1 MLEYINLVPHTNSIL
16 FNSLLVALLCGVTL
30 PQGFNYLRQHNF
42 QLNIFSVPIFF
53 HLFFIWKNKTLTYLS
68 RSSTHA
74 FLPPTDLMPLLPHWS
89 VSSLSL
95 SLFLSH
101 WSPLLM
107 SKSFISL
114 FNCLFVHSHSLLT
127 SPYFFSA
134 CSDFGVIVL
143 CFHSN
148 QIWMRI
154 KIFFSL
160 KQNVSIKIPVI
171 RRSKDWQKEIKQF

>member
-16 FNSLLVALLCGVTL
+16 FSSLLVALLCGVTL

-42 QLNIFSVPIFF
+42 QLNIFLAPIFF
-53 HLFFIWKNKTLTYLS
+53 SFIFYLKKQNLNLSLSLLYS
-68 RSSTHA
+68 RVSASHRPHA
-74 FLPPTDLMPLLPHWS
+74 SPPSLIGK
-89 VSSLSL
+89 LSL

-127 SPYFFSA
+127 SPCFFSA

-143 CFHSN
+143 CFYSN

-154 KIFFSL
+154 KIFFPLNKMYQL
-160 KQNVSIKIPVI
+160 KFQ
-171 RRSKDWQKEIKQF
+171 

>member
-16 FNSLLVALLCGVTL
+16 FSSLLVALLCGVTL
-30 PQGFNYLRQHNF
+30 PQGFNYLHQHNF

-95 SLFLSH
+95 SLSFSLIDHHCWWVSHYYHFLTV
-101 WSPLLM
+101 
-107 SKSFISL
+107 SL
-114 FNCLFVHSHSLLT
+114 FIHIHFSRLPVSFLHVVTLELLF
-127 SPYFFSA
+127 
-134 CSDFGVIVL
+134 C
-143 CFHSN
+143 
-148 QIWMRI
+148 
-154 KIFFSL
+154 
-160 KQNVSIKIPVI
+160 VSI
-171 RRSKDWQKEIKQF
+171 QIKYEWGLRFFFP